1 MAGPGPEYE
10 TPELCTRVFPVG
22 AVGALWRE
30 RLPAADLSLAQRDGD
45 GDEAAAVVAAELGC
59 PPDTAAELRAVC
71 SIDMLKSPD
80 GEEDAEVIPEDTMLE
95 TLRIRKKA
103 LDKREESI
111 IIDRPCRT
119 ETFIY
124 EMVRFLFFYYKHS
137 PWEPQ
142 EPGRHCAAL
151 AARNRLRL
159 PRNSCLVLLV
169 LRWILQLQ
177 LPMKAYVFLIGFI
190 LQGFWHVNVLF
201 CIIKSS
207 LFSLSKD
214 LYKAAFFYFEGVFYN
229 DKRHPECRDLSRT
242 IIEWSKSHDR
252 GYGNLQ
258 AVNMEGYTFNDLSL
272 KIGFPYL
279 YCHQGDCE
287 HIVTVTDIRLIHR
300 DDCLDRTRYPLLIKK
315 PWLYT
320 RKCFVCKMYIARWVT
335 NEDSLAPE
343 DPCFFCDVCFRM
355 LHYDAEGN
363 KLGEFL
369 AYPYVDPGTFN

>member
-71 SIDMLKSPD
+71 RYPAGGPRAAGTAL
-80 GEEDAEVIPEDTMLE
+80 G
-95 TLRIRKKA
+95 IRKKA

-142 EPGRHCAAL
+142 EPGRHLCYDSINL
-151 AARNRLRL
+151 YVHR
-159 PRNSCLVLLV
+159 
-169 LRWILQLQ
+169 

>member
-1 MAGPGPEYE
+1 
-10 TPELCTRVFPVG
+10 
-22 AVGALWRE
+22 
-30 RLPAADLSLAQRDGD
+30 
-45 GDEAAAVVAAELGC
+45 
-59 PPDTAAELRAVC
+59 
-71 SIDMLKSPD
+71 MLKSPD
-80 GEEDAEVIPEDTMLE
+80 GEEDPEVIPEDTTLE

-124 EMVRFLFFYYKHS
+124 EMESQPVGKRPNNPEDLVEEGDLLLTLNIYCPVIFEKHKENK
-137 PWEPQ
+137 PYQ
-142 EPGRHCAAL
+142 TV
-151 AARNRLRL
+151 
-159 PRNSCLVLLV
+159 LVLGSQKLTE
-169 LRWILQLQ
+169 LRDSISCVSDLQ
-177 LPMKAYVFLIGFI
+177 IGGEF
-190 LQGFWHVNVLF
+190 
-201 CIIKSS
+201 SS
-207 LFSLSKD
+207 QPDQAPDHISKD

-242 IIEWSKSHDR
+242 VIEWSKSHDR

-287 HIVTVTDIRLIHR
+287 HIVTITDIRLIHR

-320 RKCFVCKMYIARWVT
+320 RKCFVCKMYIARYETSNMKHLYFETYRWVT